1 MIRHY
6 IHDGVP
12 KVYSIGC
19 RQHTFSE
26 QYSGGGVKSGYTSH
40 TKPALFVSGITMGGF
55 WNIPGRIVKEGEEA
69 LRTAKRLK
77 DKKRTIW
84 TDGPRLNDGK

>member
-1 MIRHY
+1 MLADYFFKHVTIEVGRSDTTY
-6 IHDGVP
+6 IMGYP
-12 KVYSIGC
+12 KFIIGC

-40 TKPALFVSGITMGGF
+40 KKPALFVSGITMGGF

-69 LRTAKRLK
+69 LRTAKR
-77 DKKRTIW
+77 
-84 TDGPRLNDGK
+84 